1 VESITQLEK
10 RLREL
15 HARLEHLTDQLE
27 QNEMQMNNLQT
38 ASRWGGRVRAGEV
51 GKSRLRIMTLETS
64 IATLEQEIEQV
75 ERDLA
80 QARVW
85 HGHEAQIARLVA
97 LVNEA
102 HEARDAFYATLASVK
117 LGAPT
122 SELVRAYTHMKK
134 VRSSFVKLA
143 VQLAPGLVAL
153 KSTAAY
159 GDPEAARRMAAE
171 LESLRF
177 ELESRGA
184 DLSAVCARFDSTMEE
199 TVWDENKVL
208 PGL

>member
-1 VESITQLEK
+1 MESITQLEN
-10 RLREL
+10 RHREL
-15 HARLEHLTDQLE
+15 HARLERLTDQLE
-27 QNEMQMNNLQT
+27 QIEMQMSSIET
-38 ASRWGGRVRAGEV
+38 ASRWGGRVSAGEV
-51 GKSRLRIMTLETS
+51 GKSRLRIMTLEAN
-64 IATLEQEIEQV
+64 IAMLEQEIERV

-80 QARVW
+80 QARAW
-85 HGHEAQIARLVA
+85 RGYEAQVERLVA
-97 LVNEA
+97 IANEA

-134 VRSSFVKLA
+134 IRSSFIELA
-143 VQLAPGLVAL
+143 LQLAPGLVAL

-159 GDPEAARRMAAE
+159 SDPEAARRMAAE

-199 TVWDENKVL
+199 TMWDENKVL